1 MKGVLFDFFGTLVN
15 YSTSRT
21 EQGYHTTHH
30 LLSQAGVK
38 LSYESFLKEWTYS
51 HEHLDR
57 YTQET
62 GMEYAMRNVSE
73 HFLARHAPELISS
86 DLTHKLWRA
95 YIDEWSTGI
104 TYIDGVA
111 ELLQRLASTYR
122 IGVVSNTHTE
132 ELIHEQLERA
142 GITQFIH
149 QTITSVAH
157 GRPKPDPSIFAYAL
171 DGIGCAAHETLFVG
185 DSYVADYSGAI
196 GAGMRA
202 LLIAPE
208 GHDTVPAQDLISSVL
223 EVENPLTTQSER
235 QAPRT
240 N

>member
-21 EQGYHTTHH
+21 EQGYHKTHH

-38 LSYESFLKEWTYS
+38 LSYESFLREWTYS

-62 GMEYAMRNVSE
+62 GIEYEMRNVSE
-73 HFLARHAPELISS
+73 HFLTRHAPELISS
-86 DLTHKLWRA
+86 DLIHNLWKA
-95 YIDEWSTGI
+95 YIDEWATGI

-111 ELLQRLASTYR
+111 ELLQRLASTHR
-122 IGVVSNTHTE
+122 LGVVSNTHSE
-132 ELIHEQLERA
+132 QLIHEQLELA
-142 GITQFIH
+142 GIKQFIH
-149 QTITSVAH
+149 HTVTSVEH
-157 GRPKPDPSIFAYAL
+157 GRPKPDPSIFTKAL
-171 DGIGCAAHETLFVG
+171 DRIGCAAHETLFVG

-202 LLIAPE
+202 VLIAPE
-208 GHDTVPAQDLISSVL
+208 GHDQVPAQDLISSVL
-223 EVENPLTTQSER
+223 EVENHLTTQSVR
-235 QAPRT
+235 QAQRT
-240 N
+240 K